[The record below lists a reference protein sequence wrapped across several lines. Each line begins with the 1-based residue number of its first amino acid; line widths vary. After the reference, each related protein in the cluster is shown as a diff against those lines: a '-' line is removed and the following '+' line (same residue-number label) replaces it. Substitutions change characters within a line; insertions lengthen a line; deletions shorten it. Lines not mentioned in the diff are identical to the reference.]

1 MAAVAPPVE
10 EKKDE
15 QKNEQ
20 DDVHSLKE
28 VLPANVQP
36 NHYFLSYKNLDMVKE
51 FKFDGTVKID
61 LDVFEDNVS
70 KIVINSGE
78 ITYSSI
84 KVTQGDN
91 ASDIDVST
99 ISEDTKTQQ
108 VTIPLTTNLNKGNA
122 VLEIAFSGILN
133 DNMKGFY
140 RSKYKLGSGE
150 DAFCGCTQYVNDI
163 RI

>member
-1 MAAVAPPVE
+1 MAAVE
-10 EKKDE
+10 EKRDVE
-15 QKNEQ
+15 QH
-20 DDVHSLKE
+20 DAHSLKE
-28 VLPANVQP
+28 VLPPKVQP
-36 NHYFLSYKNLDMVKE
+36 NNYFLSYKNLDLAKD
-51 FKFDGTVKID
+51 FTFDGTVRID

-70 KIVINSGE
+70 EIVINSAD

-108 VTIPLTTNLNKGNA
+108 VTISLTTNLNKGNA
-122 VLEIAFSGILN
+122 VLEIAFSGILH